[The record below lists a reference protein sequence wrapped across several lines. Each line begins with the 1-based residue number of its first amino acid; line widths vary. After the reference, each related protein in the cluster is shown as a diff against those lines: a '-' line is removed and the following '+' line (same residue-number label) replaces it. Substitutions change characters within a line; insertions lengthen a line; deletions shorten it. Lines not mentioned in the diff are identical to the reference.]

1 MAWTVIC
8 STCKGFFLQPSSEEW
23 HTVPRFLFLGFTLP
37 TVLKGEKQKNKNM
50 EWLWIFGIIVLILI
64 CSMFVNNDD
73 KVTQNVILSPG
84 IIRLDDIQVEPMNK
98 ELLDELKDAIKS
110 YKNTTDVGSSLW
122 GKIKSVTNPSDSQ
135 ILNELYSPLM
145 LRNSYSNLQQQK
157 DILSKYEN
165 ELNLQSDEYILYR
178 YKSAALFTVQKI
190 FTEITYTGGRVS
202 QGVFRAGSA
211 TINSRNVEGLKLK
224 QNGFIYITNKRIIFI
239 GNDNSTNVINIDKI
253 IAIALFE
260 ENGIIFKI
268 SNSNP
273 FVISFNG
280 NFTYD
285 TTSGYFDDSKL
296 QAFTVLDCILGS

>member
-1 MAWTVIC
+1 MLYT
-8 STCKGFFLQPSSEEW
+8 SYGTEGRK
-23 HTVPRFLFLGFTLP
+23 T
-37 TVLKGEKQKNKNM
+37 KNKNM
-50 EWLWIFGIIVLILI
+50 EWLWIIGIIVLILI
-64 CSMFVNNDD
+64 CSMFVNNDE

-122 GKIKSVTNPSDSQ
+122 GKIKSATNPSDSQ

-190 FTEITYTGGRVS
+190 FIEITYTGGRVS

-224 QNGFIYITNKRIIFI
+224 QNGSIYITDKRIIFI

-296 QAFTVLDCILGS
+296 QAFTVLDCLLG

>member
-1 MAWTVIC
+1 
-8 STCKGFFLQPSSEEW
+8 
-23 HTVPRFLFLGFTLP
+23 
-37 TVLKGEKQKNKNM
+37 M
-50 EWLWIFGIIVLILI
+50 EWLWIIGIIVLILI
-64 CSMFVNNDD
+64 CSMFVNNDE

-224 QNGFIYITNKRIIFI
+224 QNGSIYITNKRIIFI

-296 QAFTVLDCILGS
+296 QAFTVLDCLLG